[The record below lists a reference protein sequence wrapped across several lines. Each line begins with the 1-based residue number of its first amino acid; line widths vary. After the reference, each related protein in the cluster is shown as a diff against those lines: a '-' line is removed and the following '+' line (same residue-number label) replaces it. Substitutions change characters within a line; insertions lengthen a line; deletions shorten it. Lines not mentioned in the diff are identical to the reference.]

1 MTRENAVQVSHLLY
15 KIETYEAL
23 LTEIYSMEVL
33 EEIKDTYTDGADLEK
48 ELVSVV
54 QTRLDALK
62 KELEEM

>member
-1 MTRENAVQVSHLLY
+1 MTREKAVQVSHLLY

-33 EEIKDTYTDGADLEK
+33 EEIKDTYTDGSDLEK

>member
-1 MTRENAVQVSHLLY
+1 MTKEKAVQVSHLLY

>member
-1 MTRENAVQVSHLLY
+1 MTREHAAQVSHLLY

>member
-1 MTRENAVQVSHLLY
+1 MTREKAAQVAHLLY
-15 KIETYEAL
+15 KVETYEAL

-33 EEIKDTYTDGADLEK
+33 EEIKDTYTDGAGLEK

>member
-1 MTRENAVQVSHLLY
+1 MTRNKAVQVSHLLY

-33 EEIKDTYTDGADLEK
+33 EEIKDTYTDGTDLEK

>member
-1 MTRENAVQVSHLLY
+1 MTREKALQASSLLY

-23 LTEIYSMEVL
+23 LTEIYSMELL

>member
-1 MTRENAVQVSHLLY
+1 MTREHAAQVSHLLY

-48 ELVSVV
+48 ELASVV
-54 QTRLDALK
+54 QIRLDALK

>member
-1 MTRENAVQVSHLLY
+1 MTREHAAQVSHLLY

-54 QTRLDALK
+54 QIRLDALK